1 MSSSLSPAFPL
12 EPPPVVPRSRRSNRR
27 RPDLSAARRLDGRAG
42 VGSGLKLSELS
53 GHGRRRFRC
62 KAQLGDLAPV
72 TSAVYGSLL
81 LGGGLFAF
89 RRSGSKGS
97 LAGGCTG
104 AVLMATAFYLMQ
116 APETKSIG
124 YSLGF
129 GGAFLFSSVFV
140 SSKCYDSLTLHFD
153 FAFGSCIRLA
163 ATRKLTPAGPLLGLS
178 VLALAVFLSAY
189 LQDSV

>member
-1 MSSSLSPAFPL
+1 MSFSLSPPAFPL
-12 EPPPVVPRSRRSNRR
+12 EPPPVVPRSRRSNHR
-27 RPDLSAARRLDGRAG
+27 RPDRPAACRLDGRAAAPLGRRPG
-42 VGSGLKLSELS
+42 VGSGLRLSELP

-89 RRSGSKGS
+89 SRSGSKGS

-129 GGAFLFSSVFV
+129 GGAFLFSSVF
-140 SSKCYDSLTLHFD
+140 
-153 FAFGSCIRLA
+153 GIRLA